1 MKSRTL
7 GIDSFD
13 LRLLSLLEEDARQ
26 TLSQMAKKLR
36 SSQQVVSYRMK
47 LLESKGVVG
56 GYYSLLDI
64 GKLGYTS
71 YRTLLRLSNVSK
83 KTHSRIITY
92 LQKHSNVLWIV
103 DCGGRWDLL
112 VNFLAK
118 NVVQYNEFLQE
129 FRKAFPSHIQNY
141 DVLITVEG
149 IYFGRDYLINSQ
161 RKDSWKIPT
170 KTGKP

>member
-1 MKSRTL
+1 MYPRTAE
-7 GIDSFD
+7 IDSFD
-13 LRLLSLLEEDARQ
+13 IRLISLLEEDARQ

-47 LLESKGVVG
+47 SLENKGVIG

-71 YRTLLRLSNVSK
+71 YRTLLRLSNVNK
-83 KTHSRIITY
+83 ETHSQIITY
-92 LQKHSNVLWIV
+92 LQKHPNVLWIV

-118 NVVQYNEFLQE
+118 NVVQYNKYLQD
-129 FRKAFPSHIQNY
+129 FRK
-141 DVLITVEG
+141 
-149 IYFGRDYLINSQ
+149 
-161 RKDSWKIPT
+161 
-170 KTGKP
+170 